1 MLKPVTDCRILHTGN
16 PETFH
21 RFLTSGVFIDQT
33 EDQFALPSGVRSAYH
48 GIHPFVFHQPAKK
61 VKLLFLILRH
71 FIFPCFRQDRQI
83 TIAPSGILFPIS
95 LRLRQFQEVP
105 HAPAY
110 QVAAALQ
117 VAVFFL
123 ICAQDRRQR
132 HGDGWFFC
140 NY

>member
-71 FIFPCFRQDRQI
+71 FIFPCFRQNRQI
-83 TIAPSGILFPIS
+83 TITPSGIPFPIS
-95 LRLRQFQEVP
+95 LRLRQFQKVS

-110 QVAAALQ
+110 QITPALH

-123 ICAQDRRQR
+123 IRTQNRRQR
-132 HGDGWFFC
+132 HGDGGLFR